1 MQRNLHIYLII
12 LFLALFQG
20 FKISAQTNFVL
31 PKENHTFLN
40 SENIVFE
47 INGNTGSSHQVQ
59 FSASS
64 SFSSLILDT
73 VVNSTNF
80 QRRFSGSSGA
90 IWLRTKEVSALNWS
104 PTRKMNLVNFPIG
117 QRLWLRSD
125 SVEITGGKVA
135 QWYDRSGNNNHA
147 IQATAASRPI
157 RPSSSPNLA
166 IPAIKFDGVDDFLTG
181 TTLAGIQNSSMTAFI
196 LLNGYSQSDNGG
208 LLTIGNLNQGFGLYR
223 GTYYQRFT
231 MLNNYGSNSLVFDI
245 PDAMPNSGFP
255 FKLYGMTKNFGVSA
269 QMHGNGVTGST
280 NSTPTLVG
288 AFTNSNY
295 EISGGPLGKLNGE
308 IAEVMLFDQVLST
321 PQRNSIES
329 YMMDRYAPP
338 VNLGSDIISTYGF
351 CNITIQ
357 PTNQIYTSY
366 LWSTNS
372 NASSISIN
380 QPGQYWVQT
389 VDVFGRTSRD
399 TINVFRPVYNQIALQ
414 NELVCAGQPESY
426 SAPIPS
432 GAYSFVS
439 WSDGVTTPTRTIS
452 SAQTLSYTVQDN
464 SGCQR
469 TSNTVQITLDASLV
483 NMSVG
488 NDTSLCAGNAI
499 GLVQNLSGSVNY
511 TWNTGNTQPTQLV
524 DTSGTYILQ
533 VSNSNGC
540 QKSDDI
546 AVVVVGVAPILNFS
560 ISTQSCQGGTF
571 TFWDSS
577 TVALP
582 STISSTVWHFQDQPD
597 FTGTNGTISY
607 QDSGYFTGSIEVFTQ
622 QGCTNSANFSI
633 YSSPLPILEIQ
644 KSYSC
649 SPGILE
655 ITASNLTGIDIANFV
670 WTLTQNGV
678 ISQSSQDTVL
688 FTLNS
693 NDELNIQLSVV
704 DELGCSS
711 QIASLFP
718 IAIENT
724 IQLTTPSNNVV
735 LSSSDVIPFSWTDFP
750 YDAISAEYTI
760 EIASDSLFVNL
771 VHQQTI
777 GQSNLTYSPSSLSG
791 FYFWRA
797 KRCYS
802 QNWTQIRKF
811 QIVNLSAGQRLWLR
825 SDSLQIVNG
834 KIAQW
839 YDRSGNGFH
848 AIQNT
853 VSSRPTLSS
862 LSPLIAHSA
871 VKFDGVDDFLS
882 GPTIPGIQNS
892 SMTAFIVVNGYSQT
906 DNGGLFTINDLNQGF
921 GLYRGTTFE
930 RFTVLNNYASNNL
943 VFDFPN
949 SIPNVG
955 FPFKVFGITKNF
967 GVNAQL
973 HGNGISGVINTTPSF
988 VGAFTNSNYQISG
1001 GPLGKLNGEIAE
1013 VILYDQALTS
1023 IERKL
1028 VENYLMDRYA
1038 PPVNLGADINSTYG
1052 FCDISLQ
1059 PINQIYT
1066 SYLWSN
1072 NATSSSIAINEPGT
1086 YWVQAVDVFGRT
1098 SRDTINVFRP
1108 VFDQILMEDEAV
1120 CFGQSET
1127 FSAPIPA
1134 GNYTFIQWNDGLTNP
1149 TRIIDT
1155 VQSISFTI
1163 QDSLGCQ
1170 RSSNLVQIV
1179 IDSSLMAI
1187 SLGADTALCAGNSI
1201 SLESAPSGNLS
1212 YLWNTQ
1218 NISASQVVDT
1228 SGTYILQVTNQ
1239 NSCSNTDEIYVE
1251 VVGIAPTLNFDFP
1264 SQVCQGSTVNFSD
1277 SSSVPLPNEINEVV
1291 WHIENHPDYIG
1302 ASGSIVFNDS
1312 GTYQCE
1318 LEVRTTEGCN
1328 NNATFQLTVFPKPVI
1343 SFTTEKYC
1351 PNEFVLFSPINSV
1364 STQLFNFNWSGDSGN
1379 FSSNSSEPSFLFGAA
1394 GNYEVTLNVIDQ
1406 NGCKD
1411 TVVQNVSIQEGPVV
1425 DFSIVNPCEKQTVEF
1440 INGTSIS
1447 DTLSI
1452 SNYQWNISDGASSS
1466 DTSFTN
1472 VFAEYG
1478 DFQVSLVAIAS
1489 NGCRDTIER
1498 TVPIHPIPNLAW
1510 EVGPACKNTWT
1521 TFENLSSIDSGN
1533 VGQTDWLVNLQYA
1546 LEGTSS
1552 AYKFVTTGVQYL
1564 NLTSISDQGCAS
1576 DTLIIVNVQPEIN
1589 AAFSVSPSTV
1599 VAGIPIVLSNTGFGG
1614 SQYEWN
1620 LGDGNI
1626 IQTSSADPIEALGF
1640 DASNIGDSS
1649 LIYLAIENNIGCKD
1663 TAYKYLKVNEPRVD
1677 LAINQLFVQ
1686 DINGFYKVGVEL
1698 HNLGFVEIT
1707 QTDLLLKAYNSSPI
1721 LETDIEP
1728 ILPGESH
1735 IYLFNASPSAFIS
1748 TQDNEI
1754 SYLCMEAISYN
1765 DYQLIETELSNN
1777 ISCVNTEG
1785 GNFVLLPI
1793 YPNPTNDDITYT
1805 LIVSKESTITSSLS
1819 DETGRIVESNT
1830 EHFTSGLHTPIISMR
1845 NLRAGMY
1852 YFQISD
1858 GVTSKTVKVL
1868 KN

>member
-12 LFLALFQG
+12 LFFACFQD

-47 INGNTGSSHQVQ
+47 INENTGSSYQVQ

-73 VVNSTNF
+73 VVNSTTF
-80 QRRFSGSSGA
+80 QRRFSGSSGS
-90 IWLRTKEVSALNWS
+90 IWLRTKEVSASNWS

-147 IQATAASRPI
+147 IQATAASRPM

-166 IPAIKFDGVDDFLTG
+166 FPAIKFDGVDDFLTG
-181 TTLAGIQNSSMTAFI
+181 TTLAGIQNSSMTALI
-196 LLNGYSQSDNGG
+196 LLNGYSQTDNGG
-208 LLTIGNLNQGFGLYR
+208 LLTIGTLNQGFGLYR
-223 GTYYQRFT
+223 GTFYQRFT

-321 PQRNSIES
+321 AQRNSIEN

-338 VNLGSDIISTYGF
+338 VNLGADITSTYGF
-351 CNITIQ
+351 CNITLQ

-380 QPGQYWVQT
+380 EPGQYWVQT

-414 NELVCAGQPESY
+414 NEVVCAGQPESY
-426 SAPIPS
+426 TATVPS
-432 GAYSFVS
+432 GTYSFVS
-439 WSDGVTTPTRTIS
+439 WSDGINTATRTIS
-452 SAQTLSYTVQDN
+452 SAQSLSYTIQDN

-469 TSNTVQITLDASLV
+469 TSNTAQITLDASLV
-483 NMSVG
+483 NMSLG

-524 DTSGTYILQ
+524 DTSGTYVLQ

-560 ISTQSCQGGTF
+560 ISPQACQGGTF

-577 TVALP
+577 TVAAP
-582 STISSTVWHFQDQPD
+582 STIDSTVWHFQNQPD
-597 FTGTNGTISY
+597 FIGTNGTISY
-607 QDSGYFTGSIEVFTQ
+607 QDSGNFIGSIEVFTL
-622 QGCTNSANFSI
+622 QGCTNSANFSF
-633 YSSPLPILEIQ
+633 YSSPQPIMEIK
-644 KSYSC
+644 KSYTC

-655 ITASNLTGIDIANFV
+655 ITAVNATGIDLSSYDWAI
-670 WTLTQNGV
+670 TQNGV
-678 ISQSSQDTVL
+678 TTQNTLDTVL
-688 FTLNS
+688 FAINS
-693 NDELNIQLSVV
+693 NNELNIQLSVV
-704 DELGCSS
+704 DELGCSN
-711 QIASLFP
+711 QISSTFP
-718 IAIENT
+718 IASENT
-724 IQLTTPSNNVV
+724 IQLTTPSNNMT
-735 LSSSDVIPFSWTDFP
+735 LSSSDLISFSWTDFP
-750 YDAISAEYTI
+750 YDPISSDYTI
-760 EIASDSLFVNL
+760 EIASDSLFINL
-771 VHQQTI
+771 VHQETI
-777 GQSNLTYSPSSLSG
+777 SQSNLTYSSTSLSG
-791 FYFWRA
+791 NYFWRV

-802 QNWTQIRKF
+802 QNWSQIRKF
-811 QIVNLSAGQRLWLR
+811 NVVNLINGQRLWLR

-834 KIAQW
+834 RIAQW

-848 AIQNT
+848 AVQNT
-853 VSSRPTLSS
+853 INSRPILALS
-862 LSPLIAHSA
+862 SPLIAHSA

-906 DNGGLFTINDLNQGF
+906 DNGGLFTIGTLNQGF
-921 GLYRGTTFE
+921 GLYRGTFYQ
-930 RFTVLNNYASNNL
+930 RFTMLQNYASNNL

-949 SIPNVG
+949 SIPNTG
-955 FPFKVFGITKNF
+955 YPFQVFAMTKNF
-967 GVNAQL
+967 AVNAQL
-973 HGNGISGVINTTPSF
+973 HGNGISGIANSTPTLS
-988 VGAFTNSNYQISG
+988 GSFTNANYQISG
-1001 GPLGKLNGEIAE
+1001 GELGKLNGEIAE
-1013 VILYDQALTS
+1013 VIIYDQALSTS
-1023 IERKL
+1023 QRNEIEL
-1028 VENYLMDRYA
+1028 YLMDRYA

-1052 FCDISLQ
+1052 FCEITLR
-1059 PINQIYT
+1059 PKNEIYT

-1072 NATSSSIAINEPGT
+1072 NATSSTIAINEPGT

-1098 SRDTINVFRP
+1098 SRDTIHVFRP
-1108 VFDQILMEDEAV
+1108 VFDQIVMENEAV
-1120 CFGQSET
+1120 CFGQSES
-1127 FSAPIPA
+1127 FSAPIPS
-1134 GNYTFIQWNDGLTNP
+1134 GNYTFIEWNDALTNP
-1149 TRIIDT
+1149 TRILDT
-1155 VQSISFTI
+1155 VQTLSFTI

-1170 RSSNLVQIV
+1170 RSSNLVQIF
-1179 IDSSLMAI
+1179 IDSSLVGI

-1201 SLESAPSGNLS
+1201 SLQNSPAANLS
-1212 YLWNTQ
+1212 YLWNTL
-1218 NISASQVVDT
+1218 NTSSSQLIDT
-1228 SGTYILQVTNQ
+1228 SGLYTLQVTNQ
-1239 NSCSNTDEIYVE
+1239 NACSNSDEIYVE
-1251 VVGIAPTLNFDFP
+1251 VVGVAPTLNFDFP
-1264 SQVCQGSTVNFSD
+1264 SEVCQGLTVDFYD
-1277 SSSVPLPNEINEVV
+1277 SSTVPLPNVINEVV
-1291 WHIENHPDYIG
+1291 WHIENQPDYIG
-1302 ASGSIVFNDS
+1302 ASGSTVFNQS
-1312 GTYQCE
+1312 GTFQCE
-1318 LEVRTTEGCN
+1318 LEVRTEEGCN

-1343 SFTTEKYC
+1343 SFTTENFC
-1351 PNEFVLFSPINSV
+1351 PNEYVAFTPVNSI
-1364 STQLFNFNWSGDSGN
+1364 STQISNFNWVGDGG
-1379 FSSNSSEPSFLFGAA
+1379 FSSNSSNPSYLFGEA
-1394 GNYEVTLNVIDQ
+1394 GNYEITLNAIDQ

-1411 TVVQNVSIQEGPVV
+1411 TVVQNLSIQEGPMV
-1425 DFSIVNPCEKQTVEF
+1425 DFTIVNPCEKQTVEF
-1440 INGTSIS
+1440 NNGSTIS

-1452 SNYQWNISDGASSS
+1452 TSYEWNLSDGTSSS
-1466 DTSFTN
+1466 DSSFTN
-1472 VFAEYG
+1472 VFTEYG
-1478 DFQVSLVAIAS
+1478 EYQVSLVAIAS
-1489 NGCRDTIER
+1489 NGCRGTIER
-1498 TVPIHPIPNLAW
+1498 TVPIHPVPNLAW

-1521 TFENLSSIDSGN
+1521 IFENQSNISFGSIA
-1533 VGQTDWLVNLQYA
+1533 QTDWLVNLQYP
-1546 LEGTSS
+1546 LEGAST

-1564 NLTSISDQGCAS
+1564 NLTSTSDQGCTT

-1589 AAFSVSPSTV
+1589 AAYSVNPTTV
-1599 VAGIPIVLSNTGFGG
+1599 VAGVPVVFINNSLGG
-1614 SQYEWN
+1614 NSYEWN
-1620 LGDGNI
+1620 LGNNNI
-1626 IQTSSADPIEALGF
+1626 YQTPVAEPVEATGFASSF
-1640 DASNIGDSS
+1640 IGDSI
-1649 LIYLAIENNIGCKD
+1649 LTYLAIQNAIGCKD
-1663 TAYKYLKVNEPRVD
+1663 TAYQYLKVNEPRID

-1698 HNLGFVEIT
+1698 RNLGFVEIT
-1707 QTDLLLKAYNSSPI
+1707 QADLLLKVYNSTPI
-1721 LETDIEP
+1721 LETETES
-1728 ILPGESH
+1728 LAPGESR
-1735 IYLFNASPSAFIS
+1735 IYLFNANPSAFIS
-1748 TQDNEI
+1748 TQDDEI
-1754 SYLCMEAISYN
+1754 SYLCVEAISYN

-1777 ISCVNTEG
+1777 ISCANTEG

-1793 YPNPTNDDITYT
+1793 YPNPTNDDVTYT
-1805 LIVSKESTITSSLS
+1805 LIVSEESTITSSLS

-1830 EHFTSGLHTPIISMR
+1830 ELFTSGLHTPIISMR

>member
-1 MQRNLHIYLII
+1 MVLLFSNNLTLN
-12 LFLALFQG
+12 LN
-20 FKISAQTNFVL
+20 AQTNVIL
-31 PKENHTFLN
+31 PKENQTFLN
-40 SENIVFE
+40 LDPIGFQIE
-47 INGNTGSSHQVQ
+47 GNAVSSFQVQ
-59 FSASS
+59 YSTSS
-64 SFSSLILDT
+64 SFASLLLDTTVNSLI
-73 VVNSTNF
+73 F
-80 QRRFSGSSGA
+80 QRRFLGIFGS
-90 IWLRTKEVSALNWS
+90 IWMRTKEVNEINWS
-104 PTRKMNLVNFPIG
+104 PIRKFDLVNFPSG

-125 SVEITGGKVA
+125 SVEIIGGKVA

-147 IQATAASRPI
+147 IQANSSSRPVRTTASPFIATSAI
-157 RPSSSPNLA
+157 R
-166 IPAIKFDGVDDFLTG
+166 FDGVDDFLSG
-181 TTLAGIQNSSMTAFI
+181 TTLAGIQNSSMTALI
-196 LLNGYSQSDNGG
+196 LLNGYSQTDNGG
-208 LLTIGNLNQGFGLYR
+208 LLTIGTLNQGFGLYR
-223 GTYYQRFT
+223 GTFYQRFT
-231 MLNNYGSNSLVFDI
+231 MLSNYASNSLVFDI
-245 PDAMPNSGFP
+245 PDAMPNSGFQ
-255 FKLYGMTKNFGVSA
+255 FKLYGMTKNLGSSV
-269 QMHGNGVTGST
+269 QMHGNGVTGSS
-280 NSTPTLVG
+280 NSTPTFVG

-308 IAEVMLFDQVLST
+308 IAEVMLFDQALSSS
-321 PQRNSIES
+321 QRNGVEN
-329 YMMDRYAPP
+329 YMMDRSAPP
-338 VNLGSDIISTYGF
+338 VNLGADINSTYGF
-351 CNITIQ
+351 CDITLQ

-399 TINVFRPVYNQIALQ
+399 TINVFRPVYNQISLQ
-414 NELVCAGQPESY
+414 NEVVCAGQPESY

-432 GAYSFVS
+432 GAYTFVS
-439 WSDGVTTPTRTIS
+439 WSDGVTTPTKTIS
-452 SAQTLSYTVQDN
+452 TSQTLSYTVQDN
-464 SGCQR
+464 LGCQR
-469 TSNTVQITLDASLV
+469 TSNTAQISVDTSLV
-483 NMSVG
+483 NMSLG
-488 NDTSLCAGNAI
+488 ADTALCAGNAI
-499 GLVQNLSGSVNY
+499 GLIQSLSGSVNY
-511 TWNTGNTQPTQLV
+511 LWNTGNTQVTQIV
-524 DTSGTYILQ
+524 DTSGTYVLQ
-533 VSNSNGC
+533 TSNSNGC
-540 QKSDDI
+540 IKSDEI
-546 AVVVVGVAPILNFS
+546 SVVVVGVAPTLHFYI
-560 ISTQSCQGGTF
+560 TPQACQGGTF

-577 TVALP
+577 SVELP

-597 FTGTNGTISY
+597 FTGTNGTVSY

-655 ITASNLTGIDIANFV
+655 ITASNAAGIDIANFD

-693 NDELNIQLSVV
+693 NDELNIQLHLV
-704 DELGCSS
+704 DELGCSN
-711 QIASLFP
+711 QIMSIFP

-750 YDAISAEYTI
+750 YDPISSDYTI
-760 EIASDSLFVNL
+760 EVASDSLFVNL
-771 VHQQTI
+771 AHQQTI
-777 GQSNLTYSPSSLSG
+777 SQSNMIYFPTSLSG
-791 FYFWRA
+791 FYYWRV

-802 QNWTQIRKF
+802 ENWSHVRKF
-811 QIVNLSAGQRLWLR
+811 NVVNLSAGQRLWLR

-853 VSSRPTLSS
+853 VSSRPTLAPI
-862 LSPLIAHSA
+862 SPFIAHSA

-892 SMTAFIVVNGYSQT
+892 SITAFIVVNGYSQT
-906 DNGGLFTINDLNQGF
+906 DNGGLFTISDLNQGF

-1023 IERKL
+1023 IERKQ

-1052 FCDISLQ
+1052 FCDITLR
-1059 PINQIYT
+1059 PTNEIYT

-1072 NATSSSIAINEPGT
+1072 NATTSSINIIEPGT
-1086 YWVQAVDVFGRT
+1086 YWVQTIDVFGRT
-1098 SRDTINVFRP
+1098 SRDTIHVFRP
-1108 VFDQILMEDEAV
+1108 VFDQLQLEDEAV
-1120 CFGQSET
+1120 CFGQIEQL
-1127 FSAPIPA
+1127 SAQLPN
-1134 GNYTFIQWNDGLTNP
+1134 GNYSFVQWNDGFTNP

-1155 VQSISFTI
+1155 VEILGYTL

-1170 RSSNLVQIV
+1170 RSSNLFNIFK
-1179 IDSSLMAI
+1179 DSSLLNI
-1187 SLGADTALCAGNSI
+1187 SLGNDTSLCAGNSI
-1201 SLESAPSGNLS
+1201 GLISTPNETLS
-1212 YLWNTQ
+1212 YQWNT
-1218 NISASQVVDT
+1218 NSTSALQIVDT
-1228 SGTYILQVTNQ
+1228 SGTYILQVTNGNGCQ
-1239 NSCSNTDEIYVE
+1239 NSDTIS
-1251 VVGIAPTLNFDFP
+1251 VVVIGIAPTIAFDFP
-1264 SQVCQGSTVNFSD
+1264 SEICQGVNFSFSD
-1277 SSSVPLPNEINEVV
+1277 QSIVPPPNIITEVI
-1291 WHIENHPDYIG
+1291 WHFQGQPNYIG
-1302 ASGSIVFNDS
+1302 NSGNISFNQP
-1312 GTYQCE
+1312 GFLQCE
-1318 LEVRTTEGCN
+1318 IEVLTAGGCN
-1328 NNATFQLTVFPKPVI
+1328 NNQFFNVQVFEKPDI
-1343 SFTTEKYC
+1343 SFTSLNYC
-1351 PNEFVLFSPINSV
+1351 PNENVLFNSTNQTSSSISSYEWNINNGAFV
-1364 STQLFNFNWSGDSGN
+1364 SSAIN
-1379 FSSNSSEPSFLFGAA
+1379 PSYLFGNP
-1394 GNYEVTLNVIDQ
+1394 GNYDVSLAVMDE

-1411 TVVQNVSIQEGPVV
+1411 TVIQNLTIQEGPNV
-1425 DFSIVNPCEKQTVEF
+1425 DFSILNPCEKQTVEF
-1440 INGTSIS
+1440 NNESSIS

-1452 SNYQWNISDGASSS
+1452 SNYQWSISDGTSSNY
-1466 DTSFTN
+1466 TSFSN
-1472 VFAEYG
+1472 VFSEYG
-1478 DFQVSLVAIAS
+1478 AYQVSLVAIAS
-1489 NGCRDTIER
+1489 NGCRDTMQKN
-1498 TVPIHPIPNLAW
+1498 VVIHPIPNLAW

-1521 TFENLSSIDSGN
+1521 TFENLSSIL
-1533 VGQTDWLVNLQYA
+1533 VGSIAQTDWLVNLQYQI
-1546 LEGTSS
+1546 EGTNS

-1564 NLTSISDQGCAS
+1564 NLTSISDQGCSS

-1589 AAFSVSPSTV
+1589 AAFSVNPTTI

-1626 IQTSSADPIEALGF
+1626 IQTTSTDPIEVPGF

-1649 LIYLAIENNIGCKD
+1649 LIYLAIQNNIGCKD
-1663 TAYKYLKVNEPRVD
+1663 TAFKYLKVNEPRVD

-1698 HNLGFVEIT
+1698 RNLGFVEIT
-1707 QTDLLLKAYNSSPI
+1707 QTDLLLKAYNSAPL
-1721 LETDIEP
+1721 LETDVEP

-1748 TQDNEI
+1748 NQDNET
-1754 SYLCMEAISYN
+1754 SYLCVEATSYN
-1765 DYQLIETELSNN
+1765 DYQLIETEMSNN
-1777 ISCVNTEG
+1777 ISCLNTEG

-1793 YPNPTNDDITYT
+1793 YPNPTNDDVTFSFILSEKSNIT
-1805 LIVSKESTITSSLS
+1805 TSLT
-1819 DETGRIVESNT
+1819 DETGRIVMEQS
-1830 EHFTSGLHTPIISMR
+1830 ELHLAGMHTQLLSMR
-1845 NLRAGMY
+1845 NLRASV
-1852 YFQISD
+1852 YFFHISD
-1858 GVTSKTVKVL
+1858 GTSAKTLKIL